1 VTGAAVRLNLAADPR
16 VARYLDRLAQF
27 DVKPLLEGL
36 GAEVES
42 QTRRRIQ
49 SDKASP
55 SGEPWQGWSETYA
68 ETRHSGQSLLQSM
81 GPLLN
86 SISYQVQGDSVLV
99 GSPLIYA
106 ATHNFGD
113 PDRGIPQRE
122 FLGVEGQDFEDLVG
136 ITEDFLEALAN
147 G

>member
-1 VTGAAVRLNLAADPR
+1 MTGAAVRMDLAQDPR

-27 DVKPLLEGL
+27 DVEPLLEGL

-55 SGEPWQGWSETYA
+55 SGEPWDGWSEAYA
-68 ETRHSGQSLLQSM
+68 ETRHSGQSLLQSL

-113 PDRGIPQRE
+113 PKRGIPQRE
-122 FLGVEGQDFEDLVG
+122 FLGVEGQDFEDLIG
-136 ITEDFLEALAN
+136 ICEDYLEALTN

>member
-1 VTGAAVRLNLAADPR
+1 MTGAAVRMNLAQDPR

-27 DVKPLLEGL
+27 DVEPLLEGL

-49 SDKASP
+49 SDKTSP
-55 SGEPWQGWSETYA
+55 SGEPWEGWSPAYA

-86 SISYQVQGDSVLV
+86 SISYQVLGDSVLV

-136 ITEDFLEALAN
+136 ITEDFLEAMTN

>member
-1 VTGAAVRLNLAADPR
+1 MTGVALRANLAADPR

-27 DVKPLLEGL
+27 DVEPLLEGL

-55 SGEPWQGWSETYA
+55 SGEPWQGWSEAYA
-68 ETRHSGQSLLQSM
+68 ETRHAGQSLLQSL

-86 SISYQVQGDSVLV
+86 SISYQVQGNSVLV
-99 GSPLIYA
+99 GSPMVYA
-106 ATHNFGD
+106 ASHNFGD
-113 PDRGIPQRE
+113 PERGIPQRE

-136 ITEDFLEALAN
+136 ICEDYLEALTN

>member
-1 VTGAAVRLNLAADPR
+1 MTGAAVRLNLAADPR

>member
-1 VTGAAVRLNLAADPR
+1 MTGAAVRLNLAADPR

-27 DVKPLLEGL
+27 DLEPLLEGL

-49 SDKASP
+49 NDKASP
-55 SGEPWQGWSETYA
+55 SGEPWEGWSDAYD

-106 ATHNFGD
+106 ATHNFGN

-136 ITEDFLEALAN
+136 ITEDYLEAMTN

>member
-1 VTGAAVRLNLAADPR
+1 VE
-16 VARYLDRLAQF
+16 
-27 DVKPLLEGL
+27 PLLEGL

-49 SDKASP
+49 SDKTSP
-55 SGEPWQGWSETYA
+55 SGEPWQGWSEAYA

-136 ITEDFLEALAN
+136 ITEDYLEAMTN

>member
-1 VTGAAVRLNLAADPR
+1 MTGVALRANLAADPR

-27 DVKPLLEGL
+27 DVEPLLEGL

-55 SGEPWQGWSETYA
+55 SGEPWAAWSPQYA
-68 ETRHSGQSLLQSM
+68 ETRHAGQSLLQSL

-86 SISYQVQGDSVLV
+86 SISYQVQGSSVLV
-99 GSPLIYA
+99 GSPMVYA

-113 PDRGIPQRE
+113 PERGIPQRE
-122 FLGVEGQDFEDLVG
+122 FLGVEGQDFEDLIG
-136 ITEDFLEALAN
+136 ICEDYLEALTN

>member
-1 VTGAAVRLNLAADPR
+1 MTGVALRANLAADPR

-27 DVKPLLEGL
+27 DVEPLLEGL

-49 SDKASP
+49 SDKTSP
-55 SGEPWQGWSETYA
+55 SGEPWAAWSPQYA
-68 ETRHSGQSLLQSM
+68 ETRHAGQSLLQSL

-86 SISYQVQGDSVLV
+86 SISYQMQGSSVLV
-99 GSPLIYA
+99 GSPMVYA

-113 PDRGIPQRE
+113 PERGIPQRE
-122 FLGVEGQDFEDLVG
+122 FLGVEGQDFEDLIG
-136 ITEDFLEALAN
+136 ICEDYLEALTN

>member
-1 VTGAAVRLNLAADPR
+1 MTGVALRANLAADPR

-27 DVKPLLEGL
+27 DVEPLLEGL

-49 SDKASP
+49 SDKTSP
-55 SGEPWQGWSETYA
+55 SGEPWAAWSPQYA
-68 ETRHSGQSLLQSM
+68 ETRHAGQSLLQSL

-86 SISYQVQGDSVLV
+86 SVSYQVQGNSVLV
-99 GSPLIYA
+99 GSPMVYA

-113 PDRGIPQRE
+113 PERGIPQRE

-136 ITEDFLEALAN
+136 ICEDYLEALTN